1 MGPSCARK
9 PVLCH
14 RSKAE
19 AIADVAQGSWTRPLP
34 VLGTPFI
41 MMGWTM
47 SHGWRRHMLLA
58 EQKVTPFADGNKRSA
73 FMAVGFFLGLIGWE
87 LDTGPAEAI
96 QAVVALARS
105 EIGEQEFAAWL
116 RLPIKNVQA

>member
-1 MGPSCARK
+1 MEVIRDAGLLDPAFARPRNAFHYDELDDAAPLAASYAFGPAK
-9 PVLCH
+9 
-14 RSKAE
+14 
-19 AIADVAQGSWTRPLP
+19 
-34 VLGTPFI
+34 
-41 MMGWTM
+41 
-47 SHGWRRHMLLA
+47 SH
-58 EQKVTPFADGNKRSA
+58 PFADGNKRSA
-73 FMAVGFFLGLIGWE
+73 FMAVGLFLGLIGWE